1 MRAAV
6 RDHPGDTIP
15 FGVLT
20 GDTLFIGDV
29 GRPDLLG
36 ASGWAAEDLAR
47 ALYRSTRERLLTLPD
62 ATRVYPAHGAG
73 SACGKNLST
82 ETSSTIGEQRRTNYA
97 LAPMSEDAFVAAV
110 CEGQSTAPL
119 YFAYASSRNRQSHA
133 ILDEKSPVPELS
145 ADDVLARAATG
156 AVVLDTRDPQDFATA
171 HLEGSVNVG
180 LEGRFAEMV
189 GEVVPADRDIVLIAE
204 PGTATEARNRLAR
217 IGFDR
222 VVGSLDGGAAAIP
235 AERLR
240 AASRLTA
247 TRLADVYGMVQ
258 VVDVRGPGETR
269 VRGVVP
275 GAALIP
281 LPELVRRIP
290 ELDPAAP
297 TVVYCAG
304 GHRSSIAAS
313 TLRATGFGDVSDLLG
328 GFGAWNDGGRPV
340 GTH

>member
-1 MRAAV
+1 
-6 RDHPGDTIP
+6 
-15 FGVLT
+15 
-20 GDTLFIGDV
+20 
-29 GRPDLLG
+29 
-36 ASGWAAEDLAR
+36 
-47 ALYRSTRERLLTLPD
+47 
-62 ATRVYPAHGAG
+62 
-73 SACGKNLST
+73 
-82 ETSSTIGEQRRTNYA
+82 
-97 LAPMSEDAFVAAV
+97 MSEDAFVAAV

-133 ILDEKSPVPELS
+133 ILDEKSPFPELS

-304 GHRSSIAAS
+304 GYRSSIAAS